1 MMMMNMVLAMFQWC
15 FSMRSTTQLDGVA
28 ETDVAVHMLKPCMSS
43 TTDFMSCSCLDT
55 VFSTFMFCCSLP
67 RIMMTFCPVKTEKRM
82 IPRSPITSTT
92 SFRASSAALK
102 HHVDTAG
109 TLPSNI
115 RHEFMVL
122 LICLFLECE
131 VSPLASTMIPNIS

>member
-1 MMMMNMVLAMFQWC
+1 MSLSAMRHLGKSAMMMMNMVLAMFQWC
-15 FSMRSTTQLDGVA
+15 FRMRSTTQLDGVA

-55 VFSTFMFCCSLP
+55 GFSTFMFCCSLP

-92 SFRASSAALK
+92 SFLRVISSIKAPCRYSGNVAFK
-102 HHVDTAG
+102 HKT
-109 TLPSNI
+109 
-115 RHEFMVL
+115 
-122 LICLFLECE
+122 
-131 VSPLASTMIPNIS
+131 